1 MNNNNGVMTM
11 NQHNFNG
18 QKSSTG
24 LDENIAGLLSYAGL
38 FVTGLVFFFM
48 EKNSRFVKFHAL
60 QSTILF
66 ISLAIVNIMV
76 RWIPLLGKLITSLT
90 GLLGFV
96 LWIIMI
102 VKAYNSEWF
111 KLPVIGDIA
120 ERNTNL

>member
-1 MNNNNGVMTM
+1 MD
-11 NQHNFNG
+11 
-18 QKSSTG
+18 S
-24 LDENIAGLLSYAGL
+24 
-38 FVTGLVFFFM
+38 
-48 EKNSRFVKFHAL
+48 
-60 QSTILF
+60 F
-66 ISLAIVNIMV
+66 I
-76 RWIPLLGKLITSLT
+76 RTYTSLT

>member
-1 MNNNNGVMTM
+1 M